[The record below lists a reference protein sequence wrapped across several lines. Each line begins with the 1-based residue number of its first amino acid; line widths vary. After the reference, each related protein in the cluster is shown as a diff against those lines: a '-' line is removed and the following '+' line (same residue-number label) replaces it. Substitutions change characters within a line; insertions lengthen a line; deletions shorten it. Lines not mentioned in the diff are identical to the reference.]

1 MHEERLSPELGRLID
16 AAKITATRVDPTR
29 ARTEVVGL
37 LVSTGAVYAAHA
49 DEDCSGTSA
58 SAAESALNL
67 ARAAGESEVLTAVV
81 TLAHDASDSVSPSH
95 ATCRSL
101 AELDPEL
108 PVVIKQ
114 KGRWVMLPVSRL
126 HPSG

>member
-16 AAKITATRVDPTR
+16 AAKAAAAQVDPTR

-37 LVSTGAVYAAHA
+37 LVSTGVVYTAHA
-49 DEDCSGTSA
+49 DEDRSGGLVSA
-58 SAAESALNL
+58 VESALRL

-81 TLAHDASDSVSPSH
+81 TLAHDLSDSVSPSP

-101 AELDPEL
+101 AEIDPEL

-114 KGRWVMLPVSRL
+114 MGRWVMLPVSRL
-126 HPSG
+126 QPSG